1 MANPP
6 TAVIY
11 FKRDSAEMAKDLA
24 ARVRNDGPKT
34 LLIWAHKFTDEA
46 DVEETARAVIIQA
59 SAPNAKLIQTM
70 YENFAAGVEIHHV
83 DDEGEFADVDTEVL
97 QEGGP
102 SLDLQSESGTE
113 PEDESDPEKPT
124 ADAPETGEESI
135 GGPEPDDK
143 PPETEKK

>member
-11 FKRDSAEMAKDLA
+11 FNRNSAEMAKDLA

-34 LLIWAHKFTDEA
+34 LLIWANKFTDEA

-70 YENFAAGVEIHHV
+70 YENFAAGVEIHYV
-83 DDEGEFADVDTEVL
+83 DDQGEFL
-97 QEGGP
+97 EGGV
-102 SLDLQSESGTE
+102 SLDISSEPGTE
-113 PEDESDPEKPT
+113 PEGESDPEKPA
-124 ADAPETGEESI
+124 ADAPETGQEPA
-135 GGPEPDDK
+135 GGSKPDDK
-143 PPETEKK
+143 PPETETK